1 MFYISSINAW
11 KVALLD
17 KLVVMYLFKKFLALV
32 ELGSLL
38 YVNKPVTESY
48 RYLHE
53 YRIGR
58 VHPT

>member
-17 KLVVMYLFKKFLALV
+17 KLVAMHLVKKFLALV
-32 ELGSLL
+32 EPGSLL

-53 YRIGR
+53 CRIGT